1 MMRRL
6 LCFQTLGILIAGCGV
21 GAASAQQ
28 AAAPATPPPSISQ
41 SLGVIVFPSK
51 NQSAT
56 TQSGDESFCFNW
68 AKSNTGIDPMNIHPP
83 AAPAPTQSTQ
93 QAVNSAGQ
101 GARVKGA
108 AGGAAAGAAIGAIAG
123 DAGQGAAIGA
133 TAGALKGGAERRAAK
148 KQAAAQ
154 QEQAQANAASQSQAQ
169 VAEIKATYNKAYS
182 ACMEGKGYSVK

>member
-123 DAGQGAAIGA
+123 DAGQGAA
-133 TAGALKGGAERRAAK
+133 AK